1 MSGRGRQFCVGFGR
15 RKCGMGARRQT
26 PGDDVTPHTRERRSW
41 ARSQPVAAYLI
52 ALVLVILIP
61 ALVVS
66 LVLLNRNNRAQED
79 VVRGLTNATVQAIGQ
94 SVERELEGMI
104 TTLRVLSTSQALLG
118 DDLAQFHRRASLALA
133 GTGAYLL
140 ALDHDFNQLLNTR
153 VGFGEPLGPTSDPG
167 PAADALERGVTV
179 VSGAFFGQTA
189 QRWVFNVLLPVPD
202 NATAALLVLTR
213 DAVNLA
219 SALQSRQLPD
229 GWHAALVDGS
239 NLVLAATAEAGLET
253 GTVLP
258 MRQTLQQAPDE
269 WRRERFGGDMVVTSE
284 WRSSLSGW
292 RVIAWAAVETVERPL
307 GDSLLWLAAWGV
319 IIAGVA
325 GGLAVVLAQR
335 VGKSVRGLRR
345 DAQRLGRGEPVMAKA
360 YPVAEIAEVSRAL
373 AEASAQRQ
381 AAEREVH
388 FLMRELAH
396 RSKNQ
401 MTVIAA
407 MAKQT
412 ARGATDVESYV
423 GAFERRIHGLARSTD
438 LLLAHGRAGVLLSEL
453 IDSHIAPFG
462 PPDAARITLHGPTV
476 RLNAQAAQILG
487 MAAHELSTNAVK
499 YGAFA
504 GDGGR
509 LSVRWSIVDDRLD
522 LVWRETVPTAL
533 EASERIGFGTTVLQ
547 NMVARSLGAQVER
560 RCHADG
566 IEWHFVIPLASIDP
580 AHTPGPAAEAPPE

>member
-1 MSGRGRQFCVGFGR
+1 
-15 RKCGMGARRQT
+15 MGAKRGESPIDSQ
-26 PGDDVTPHTRERRSW
+26 VTERRSW
-41 ARSQPVAAYLI
+41 ARSQSVAVYLF

-79 VVRGLTNATVQAIGQ
+79 VVRALTNATVQAMGQ
-94 SVERELEGMI
+94 SVEREVEGMV
-104 TTLRVLSTSQALLG
+104 TTLRVLSTSQALREDNLT
-118 DDLAQFHRRASLALA
+118 QFHQRASLALQ

-140 ALDHDFNQLLNTR
+140 GLDRDLNQLLNTR
-153 VGFGEPLGPTSDPG
+153 VNFGEPLGPTSDPG
-167 PAADALERGVTV
+167 TAKAALESGTTV
-179 VSGAFFGQTA
+179 VSGLFYGLSA
-189 QRWVFNVLLPVPD
+189 QHWAFNVLLPVPD
-202 NATAALLVLTR
+202 NAAVALLALTR
-213 DAVNLA
+213 DAANLTP
-219 SALQSRQLPD
+219 ALQSRQLPA

-239 NLVLAATAEAGLET
+239 NLVIAATADAGLDA

-258 MRQTLQQAPDE
+258 MRQTMEQAPDE

-284 WRSSLSGW
+284 WRSRLSGW
-292 RVIAWAAVETVERPL
+292 RVIAWAAVDTVERPL
-307 GDSLLWLAAWGV
+307 GDTLLWLAAWGI

-335 VGKSVRGLRR
+335 VGRSVRGLRR

-373 AEASAQRQ
+373 AEASALRQ

-401 MTVIAA
+401 MTVILA

-412 ARGATDVESYV
+412 ARGASDIESYIE
-423 GAFERRIHGLARSTD
+423 AFERRIHGLARSTD
-438 LLLAHGRAGVLLSEL
+438 LLLAHGRAGVLLNEL
-453 IDSHIAPFG
+453 IDSHIVPFG
-462 PPDAARITLHGPTV
+462 PPDAARVSLSGPTV

-504 GDGGR
+504 GDSGS
-509 LSVRWSIVDDRLD
+509 LAVRWSIVDDRLD
-522 LVWRETVPTAL
+522 LVWRETVPGGIVT
-533 EASERIGFGTTVLQ
+533 SERVGFGTTVLQ

-566 IEWHFVIPLASIDP
+566 IEWHFAIPLASIDP
-580 AHTPGPAAEAPPE
+580 THAPAPAGDAAPD

>member
-1 MSGRGRQFCVGFGR
+1 
-15 RKCGMGARRQT
+15 MGASRDT
-26 PGDDVTPHTRERRSW
+26 PGEQGRPPGNERRSW
-41 ARSQPVAAYLI
+41 ARSQSVVVYLF

-79 VVRGLTNATVQAIGQ
+79 VVRALTNATVQAMGQ
-94 SVERELEGMI
+94 SVEREIEGMVI
-104 TTLRVLSTSQALLG
+104 TLRVLSTSQTLREI
-118 DDLAQFHRRASLALA
+118 DLAQFHQRASVALE
-133 GTGAYLL
+133 GSGAYLL
-140 ALDHDFNQLLNTR
+140 ALDRDLNQMLNTR
-153 VGFGEPLGPTSDPG
+153 VPFGQVLGPTSDPATAL
-167 PAADALERGVTV
+167 AALDSGSTL
-179 VSGAFFGQTA
+179 VSGLFYGRTA
-189 QRWVFNVLLPVPD
+189 QRWVFNVVLPVPGSD
-202 NATAALLVLTR
+202 APALLALTR
-213 DAVNLA
+213 DAANLTP
-219 SALQSRQLPD
+219 ALQSRQLPA
-229 GWHAALVDGS
+229 GWHAALVDS
-239 NLVLAATAEAGLET
+239 ENLVIAATADAGLET

-258 MRQTLQQAPDE
+258 MRQTLQQVPDE

-284 WRSSLSGW
+284 WRSRLAGW
-292 RVIAWAAVETVERPL
+292 RVIAWASVDTVERPL

-335 VGKSVRGLRR
+335 VGRSVRGLRR
-345 DAQRLGRGEPVMAKA
+345 DAQRLGWGDPVMAKP

-373 AEASAQRQ
+373 AEASSQRQ

-401 MTVIAA
+401 MTVISA

-412 ARGATDVESYV
+412 ARGADSVESYV
-423 GAFERRIHGLARSTD
+423 EAFERRIHGLSRSTD
-438 LLLAHGRAGVLLSEL
+438 LLLAHGRAGVLLDEL

-462 PPDAARITLHGPTV
+462 PPDAARVSLAGPTV

-504 GDGGR
+504 GDTGS

-522 LVWRETVPTAL
+522 LVWRETVPGGIAT
-533 EASERIGFGTTVLQ
+533 SERVGFGTTVVQ
-547 NMVARSLGAQVER
+547 NMVARSLGAEVER
-560 RCHADG
+560 RCHGDG
-566 IEWHFVIPLASIDP
+566 IEWHFVIPLSAIDP
-580 AHTPGPAAEAPPE
+580 ARSPGPVAEPPPE

>member
-1 MSGRGRQFCVGFGR
+1 ME
-15 RKCGMGARRQT
+15 ARAET
-26 PGDDVTPHTRERRSW
+26 PINNPALSPVHERRSW
-41 ARSQPVAAYLI
+41 ARSQSVVVYLF

-79 VVRGLTNATVQAIGQ
+79 VVRALTNATVQAIGQ
-94 SVERELEGMI
+94 SVEREIEGMV
-104 TTLRVLSTSQALLG
+104 TTLRVLSTSQALRDG
-118 DDLAQFHRRASLALA
+118 DLAQFHQRASVALE
-133 GTGAYLL
+133 GTGAYLI
-140 ALDHDFNQLLNTR
+140 ALDHDLNQLLNTR
-153 VGFGEPLGPTSDPG
+153 VSFGEPLGPTSDPDTAK
-167 PAADALERGVTV
+167 AALDGGTSVI
-179 VSGAFFGQTA
+179 SGLFYGRTA

-202 NATAALLVLTR
+202 NPATALLALTR
-213 DAVNLA
+213 DAANLTP
-219 SALQSRQLPD
+219 ALQSRQLPD

-239 NLVLAATAEAGLET
+239 NLVIAATSDAGLEA

-258 MRQTLQQAPDE
+258 MRQTLQQSPDE

-284 WRSSLSGW
+284 WRSRLSGW
-292 RVIAWAAVETVERPL
+292 RVIAWAAVDTVERPL

-325 GGLAVVLAQR
+325 GGLALALAQR
-335 VGKSVRGLRR
+335 LGRSVRGLRR

-373 AEASAQRQ
+373 AEASSQRQ

-401 MTVIAA
+401 MTVISA

-412 ARGATDVESYV
+412 ARGAGNVESYV
-423 GAFERRIHGLARSTD
+423 EAFERRIHGLSRSTD
-438 LLLAHGRAGVLLSEL
+438 LLLAHGRAGVLLNEL
-453 IDSHIAPFG
+453 FDSHIAPFG
-462 PPDAARITLHGPTV
+462 PNDAERVRLQGPTV

-504 GDGGR
+504 GDSGS
-509 LSVRWSIVDDRLD
+509 LSVRWGIVDDRLD
-522 LVWRETVPTAL
+522 LIWRETVPDGIVT
-533 EASERIGFGTTVLQ
+533 SERVGFGTTVLQ

-566 IEWHFVIPLASIDP
+566 IEWHFVIPLAAIDP
-580 AHTPGPAAEAPPE
+580 AQAPAPTDEALPE

>member
-1 MSGRGRQFCVGFGR
+1 
-15 RKCGMGARRQT
+15 MGASRET
-26 PGDDVTPHTRERRSW
+26 PEDKVLPPNGERRSR
-41 ARSQPVAAYLI
+41 ARSQSVIVYLF

-79 VVRGLTNATVQAIGQ
+79 VVRALTNATVQAIGQ
-94 SVERELEGMI
+94 SVEREVAGML
-104 TTLRVLSTSQALLG
+104 TTLRVLSTSPTLLD
-118 DDLAQFHRRASLALA
+118 DDLEPFYERASDALH
-133 GTGAYLL
+133 GSGAYLL
-140 ALDHDFNQLLNTR
+140 ALDHEFNQLLNTR
-153 VGFGEPLGPTSDPG
+153 VPYGEPLGPSSDPRS
-167 PAADALERGVTV
+167 ATAALETGSPV
-179 VSGAFFGQTA
+179 VSGLFFGRTA

-202 NATAALLVLTR
+202 NPRVALLALTR
-213 DAVNLA
+213 NAANLVP
-219 SALQSRQLPD
+219 ALQTRQLPN
-229 GWHAALVDGS
+229 GWHAALVDS
-239 NLVLAATAEAGLET
+239 ANLVIAATADTGLEA

-258 MRQTLQQAPDE
+258 MRQTLQQSSDE
-269 WRRERFGGDMVVTSE
+269 WRRERFGGDMVVTAE
-284 WRSSLSGW
+284 WRSGLSGW
-292 RVIAWAAVETVERPL
+292 RVIAWAAVEAVDRPL

-335 VGKSVRGLRR
+335 VGRSVRGLRR
-345 DAQRLGRGEPVMAKA
+345 DAQRLGRGEPVLAKA

-373 AEASAQRQ
+373 ADASSQRQ

-412 ARGATDVESYV
+412 ARGAVDIQDYVE
-423 GAFERRIHGLARSTD
+423 AFERRIQGLSRSTD
-438 LLLAHGRAGVLLSEL
+438 LLLAHGRAGVLLGEL
-453 IDSHIAPFG
+453 IDSHIAPFA
-462 PPDAARITLHGPTV
+462 PPDASRVSLTGPTV
-476 RLNAQAAQILG
+476 RLNVQAAQILG

-504 GDGGR
+504 GDGGT

-522 LVWRETVPTAL
+522 LVWREIVPTGL
-533 EASERIGFGTTVLQ
+533 VASERVGFGTTVLQ
-547 NMVARSLGAQVER
+547 TMVARSLQAQVER
-560 RCHADG
+560 RCHDDG

-580 AHTPGPAAEAPPE
+580 AHTPGAIDEAPAQ

>member
-1 MSGRGRQFCVGFGR
+1 MSGCGRQYCVGFGR
-15 RKCGMGARRQT
+15 RKRGMGASRDT
-26 PGDDVTPHTRERRSW
+26 PGDDSRPTRLERRSW
-41 ARSQPVAAYLI
+41 ARSQSVIVYLF

-66 LVLLNRNNRAQED
+66 LVLLNRNNQAQEE
-79 VVRGLTNATVQAIGQ
+79 VVRALTNATVQAMGQ
-94 SVERELEGMI
+94 SVEREIEGMV
-104 TTLRVLSTSQALLG
+104 TTLRVLSTSPALLEN
-118 DDLAQFHRRASLALA
+118 DFAQFHRRASVALK
-133 GTGAYLL
+133 GSGAYLL
-140 ALDHDFNQLLNTR
+140 ALDRDFNQLLNTR
-153 VGFGEPLGPTSDPG
+153 VPFGTTLAPTSDPG
-167 PAADALERGVTV
+167 SARQALESGTTV
-179 VSGAFFGQTA
+179 VSGLFFGQTA

-202 NATAALLVLTR
+202 SPTAAVLALTR
-213 DAVNLA
+213 DAANLTP
-219 SALQSRQLPD
+219 ALQSRQLPQ
-229 GWHAALVDGS
+229 GWHAALVDSG
-239 NLVLAATAEAGLET
+239 NLVIAATLDAGLGT

-258 MRQTLQQAPDE
+258 MRQTQQSTDE

-284 WRSSLSGW
+284 WRSRLSGW
-292 RVIAWAAVETVERPL
+292 RVIAWAAVDTVERPL

-325 GGLAVVLAQR
+325 GGLAMVLAQR
-335 VGKSVRGLRR
+335 VGRSVRGLRR
-345 DAQRLGRGEPVMAKA
+345 DAQRLGWGDPVMAKA

-373 AEASAQRQ
+373 AEASSQRQ

-401 MTVIAA
+401 MTVISA

-412 ARGATDVESYV
+412 ARGADSVASYV
-423 GAFERRIHGLARSTD
+423 EAFERRIHGLSRSTD

-462 PPDAARITLHGPTV
+462 PPDTGRVSLSGPTV

-504 GDGGR
+504 GDSGS

-522 LVWRETVPTAL
+522 LVWRETVPDGIAT
-533 EASERIGFGTTVLQ
+533 SERVGFGTTVVQ

-560 RCHADG
+560 RCHGDG
-566 IEWHFVIPLASIDP
+566 IEWHFVIPLSAIDP
-580 AHTPGPAAEAPPE
+580 AHAPGPVAEPPPE